1 MCVMVRVPV
10 RVPCDKQRHP
20 RQMFA
25 FGAATFL
32 LWIIAPRVDHLNSGI
47 EEIEVVE
54 PAKPPVGNIVMEKV
68 SQC

>member
-1 MCVMVRVPV
+1 
-10 RVPCDKQRHP
+10 
-20 RQMFA
+20 MFA

-54 PAKPPVGNIVMEKV
+54 PAKPPVGNMVVEKV
-68 SQC
+68 SQR